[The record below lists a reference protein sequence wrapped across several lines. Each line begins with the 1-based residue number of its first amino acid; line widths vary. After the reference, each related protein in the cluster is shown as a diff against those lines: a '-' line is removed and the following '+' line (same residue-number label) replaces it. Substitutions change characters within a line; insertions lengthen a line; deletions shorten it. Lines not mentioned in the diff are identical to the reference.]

1 MQAARRPHGAQP
13 RPPSFSPALARYVA
27 LVAFFLYRLL
37 RRRAKRAKEQKIA
50 GQTTPE
56 EYENSW
62 FNQMRKKLTP
72 ANPEVVREA
81 GPFDAL
87 L

>member
-1 MQAARRPHGAQP
+1 MCLHPLA
-13 RPPSFSPALARYVA
+13 PPLHVRYVA

-62 FNQMRKKLTP
+62 FSQMRKKLTP

-81 GPFDAL
+81 GPWDAL